1 MWEKTGGLPFLFPH
15 IKKFAI
21 DGEDSLTGLFPLDKC
36 EKKGRSRWPVLD
48 WEYRAHSQEL
58 STDYIESGQAD
69 ERHISS
75 YSKTRVKAFM
85 RSFCAFGV

>member
-1 MWEKTGGLPFLFPH
+1 MWEKTGGLLFLFPH

-21 DGEDSLTGLFPLDKC
+21 DGEDSLIEVFPLDKC
-36 EKKGRSRWPVLD
+36 ERKGRSRWPVLD
-48 WEYRAHSQEL
+48 LEYRAHSQEL
-58 STDYIESGQAD
+58 STEYIESGQAD

-75 YSKTRVKAFM
+75 YRKIWVKAFM